1 MRLKYQIGRPAAA
14 ARTEPRPAEGGTN
27 GFAPRLLFSRRVPP
41 MTTKTLRGAV
51 AALALGAP
59 LFLVAAPA
67 DAAAPYFSS
76 CDNLTHAWPNGVA
89 KSRIAASRAVR
100 DGYSRPAT
108 SRRAVAVYWENYRR
122 LDRDRD
128 GTACEN

>member
-1 MRLKYQIGRPAAA
+1 MTP
-14 ARTEPRPAEGGTN
+14 TN
-27 GFAPRLLFSRRVPP
+27 A
-41 MTTKTLRGAV
+41 LRGAV
-51 AALALGAP
+51 ATLALAAP
-59 LFLVAAPA
+59 LFLVATPA

-76 CDNLTHAWPNGVA
+76 CDRLTRAWPNGVA
-89 KSRIAASRAVR
+89 KGRVAANMAVR

-108 SRRAVAVYWENYRR
+108 TPRAVAVYWENYRR